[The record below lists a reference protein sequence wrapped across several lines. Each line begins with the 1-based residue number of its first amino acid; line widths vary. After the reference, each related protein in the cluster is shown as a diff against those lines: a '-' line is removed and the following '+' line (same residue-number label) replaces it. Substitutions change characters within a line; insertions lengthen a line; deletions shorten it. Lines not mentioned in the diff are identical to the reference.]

1 MFQENMFHFRP
12 IRNEIRGNPK
22 SPFRGIVRKDERVNE
37 VRLYLPSMATGR
49 IILSEQKLNLV
60 LDRLSHQLIEYHG
73 DFKDTCIIGIQP
85 RGKALSDR
93 LIERLKSI
101 GKFKNLQY
109 GLLDVTFHRD
119 DFRTRQGPLKASEMK
134 IDFLVDNKKVVL
146 IDDVLYTGRTIQAAI
161 STLQHFGRAEKIELL
176 VLVDRRF
183 NRDLPIQSDYFGM
196 AVDALDQA
204 YVKVEWDEG
213 GGGKVRIYPT
223 KEDVK

>member
-1 MFQENMFHFRP
+1 VSCLNTSFL
-12 IRNEIRGNPK
+12 
-22 SPFRGIVRKDERVNE
+22 SLCLSLLSL
-37 VRLYLPSMATGR
+37 RLSLFIIFALMATGR

-73 DFKDTCIIGIQP
+73 DFKDTCLIGIQP
-85 RGKALSDR
+85 RGKPLSDR
-93 LIERLKSI
+93 LIERLKTI
-101 GKFKNLQY
+101 GHFKNLQY

-134 IDFLVDNKKVVL
+134 MDFIVDNKKVVL

-161 STLQHFGRAEKIELL
+161 SALQHFGRAEKIELL

-183 NRDLPIQSDYFGM
+183 NRDLPIQSDYAGM

-204 YVKVEWDEG
+204 YVKVEWQEG
-213 GGGKVRIYPT
+213 AGGKVKIYAN
-223 KEDVK
+223 KEDAK

>member
-1 MFQENMFHFRP
+1 MFHFRP

>member
-1 MFQENMFHFRP
+1 
-12 IRNEIRGNPK
+12 
-22 SPFRGIVRKDERVNE
+22 
-37 VRLYLPSMATGR
+37 MATGR

-60 LDRLSHQLIEYHG
+60 LDRLSHQLIEYQAILRI
-73 DFKDTCIIGIQP
+73 TCIIGIQP

-101 GKFKNLQY
+101 GHFKNLQY

>member
-1 MFQENMFHFRP
+1 
-12 IRNEIRGNPK
+12 
-22 SPFRGIVRKDERVNE
+22 
-37 VRLYLPSMATGR
+37 
-49 IILSEQKLNLV
+49 
-60 LDRLSHQLIEYHG
+60 
-73 DFKDTCIIGIQP
+73 
-85 RGKALSDR
+85 
-93 LIERLKSI
+93 
-101 GKFKNLQY
+101 
-109 GLLDVTFHRD
+109 
-119 DFRTRQGPLKASEMK
+119 MK

>member
-1 MFQENMFHFRP
+1 
-12 IRNEIRGNPK
+12 
-22 SPFRGIVRKDERVNE
+22 
-37 VRLYLPSMATGR
+37 MATGR

-73 DFKDTCIIGIQP
+73 DFNNTCLIGIQP
-85 RGKALSDR
+85 RGKPLSDR
-93 LIERLKSI
+93 LIGRLKSI
-101 GKFKNLQY
+101 GHFKHLQY

-134 IDFLVDNKKVVL
+134 MDFLVDNKKVVL

-176 VLVDRRF
+176 VLIDRRF
-183 NRDLPIQSDYFGM
+183 NRDLPIQSDYAGM
-196 AVDALDQA
+196 VVDALDQA

-213 GGGKVRIYPT
+213 GGGRVRIYAS
-223 KEDVK
+223 KDDVK